1 MIGVTSFFRDPEA
14 YQFLAR
20 EVIPT
25 LFAERDPDDPERI
38 WHAGCATGEEVYSMA
53 ILLQE
58 YLNER
63 RLTTRVQ
70 IFANDIDE
78 VAIGVARAGL
88 YPDGIGADVEEER
101 LKHFFTWSDCFWQVT
116 KQIREMIVF
125 AHHNLLKDPPFS
137 RLDLI
142 VCRNFLIYMN
152 ADIQKRII
160 PLFHQVL
167 RPGGILFL
175 GSAETVGLHS
185 DLFTPIDK
193 KWKIFTR
200 QEGER
205 RIDTLFP
212 FAGPVRRFAGARR
225 SVRPSEAVEPGPVA
239 LAEKLLMES
248 YLPVRV
254 IVNEKNEV
262 VYFSNRTEAYLV
274 TPAGEPTRDLLK
286 VAREGT

>member
-78 VAIGVARAGL
+78 AAIGVARAGL

-125 AHHNLLKDPPFS
+125 AP
-137 RLDLI
+137 
-142 VCRNFLIYMN
+142 
-152 ADIQKRII
+152 
-160 PLFHQVL
+160 
-167 RPGGILFL
+167 
-175 GSAETVGLHS
+175 
-185 DLFTPIDK
+185 
-193 KWKIFTR
+193 
-200 QEGER
+200 
-205 RIDTLFP
+205 
-212 FAGPVRRFAGARR
+212 
-225 SVRPSEAVEPGPVA
+225 SVPS
-239 LAEKLLMES
+239 
-248 YLPVRV
+248 LPVPERITAMAPFPASAASGGKRDRWDDATDAAEGVHRV
-254 IVNEKNEV
+254 
-262 VYFSNRTEAYLV
+262 
-274 TPAGEPTRDLLK
+274 
-286 VAREGT
+286 